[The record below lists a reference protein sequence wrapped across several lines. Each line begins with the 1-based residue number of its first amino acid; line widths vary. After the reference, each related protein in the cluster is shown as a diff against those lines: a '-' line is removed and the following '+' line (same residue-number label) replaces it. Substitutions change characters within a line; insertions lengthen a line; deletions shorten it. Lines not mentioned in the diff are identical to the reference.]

1 MNRIP
6 SFLYKIYTLVP
17 KPVVI
22 PYFFPVKY
30 LLRAE
35 YFSVAAPSVVPSPG
49 FSLILLQNFF
59 NLVPF
64 ITYSMI
70 GVPAIIMFI
79 KPLKEFFNLQTKTG
93 EFE

>member
-22 PYFFPVKY
+22 PYFLPVEY

-35 YFSVAAPSVVPSPG
+35 YFSVAASVAPSPG
-49 FSLILLQNFF
+49 LSLILLQNFF

-64 ITYSMI
+64 ITYSVI
-70 GVPAIIMFI
+70 SVPAIIMFI
-79 KPLKEFFNLQTKTG
+79 KPLKEFFNSQTKNG
-93 EFE
+93 ELE